1 MKHELVHRYT
11 CEGCGA
17 TFHSADELDEFGH
30 HSRRGLGGYIRN
42 STADTEA
49 QCKEYRAEEKRWMLE
64 RDVDEETRN
73 AAGGALQLIVD
84 GLDAAKREASA
95 LRKQAYEQQELRRVA
110 EYRVEQLAKALGIV
124 CSTLRM
130 EGICNGADCGTDACS
145 INPLCETGIPA
156 CRAMSEQQ
164 ADGEESAELDR
175 EFHALLEDFDTVRAA
190 RDAAEERVKQLA
202 EALRSACTELLTD
215 AHGEGVA
222 DG

>member
-1 MKHELVHRYT
+1 
-11 CEGCGA
+11 
-17 TFHSADELDEFGH
+17 
-30 HSRRGLGGYIRN
+30 
-42 STADTEA
+42 
-49 QCKEYRAEEKRWMLE
+49 
-64 RDVDEETRN
+64 VDEETRN

-84 GLDAAKREASA
+84 GLDAAKREAGA

-164 ADGEESAELDR
+164 ADGEESADWSFGR
-175 EFHALLEDFDTVRAA
+175 
-190 RDAAEERVKQLA
+190 
-202 EALRSACTELLTD
+202 
-215 AHGEGVA
+215 
-222 DG
+222 